1 MATVAANP
9 RLRGIVLA
17 VALAVFCV
25 DVDFFAL
32 NLALPATARE
42 LNVTTTDLQWA
53 ITIYQL
59 TLASLLIPG
68 GRLGD
73 LLGRKRVLLVGIA
86 IFGLGSLLCGAAQSE
101 EMLVGFRAFQAIGA
115 ALLFPVGIAVIS
127 NAFPAEQ
134 RGRAIGNVYGIG
146 AIGTAI
152 GPFVGGLLT
161 DTIDWPGGFF
171 FNAPFAAA
179 ASLLTWRN
187 VTESR
192 DESAESIDYRG
203 LVAVAAGIA
212 AVTF

>member
-1 MATVAANP
+1 MATSVAQAEPERTAPSGNG
-9 RLRGIVLA
+9 RVVAA

-73 LLGRKRVLLVGIA
+73 LLGRKKVLMIGIA

-101 EMLVGFRAFQAIGA
+101 EMLVGFRALQATGA

-161 DTIDWPGGFF
+161 
-171 FNAPFAAA
+171 
-179 ASLLTWRN
+179 
-187 VTESR
+187 
-192 DESAESIDYRG
+192 
-203 LVAVAAGIA
+203 
-212 AVTF
+212 